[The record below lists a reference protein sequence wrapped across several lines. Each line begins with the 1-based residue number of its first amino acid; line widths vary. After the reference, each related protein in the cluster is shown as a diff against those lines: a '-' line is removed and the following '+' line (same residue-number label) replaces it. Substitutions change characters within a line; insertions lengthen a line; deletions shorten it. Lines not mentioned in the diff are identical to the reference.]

1 MSWALVTV
9 NGYLGAK
16 PTIKHFDSGAM
27 VCTFTIYVNRQKGD
41 DEAPLKFR
49 TEVWSKQAETCM
61 NLLDKGSK
69 VTVTGTLDEE
79 TYENKEGKLVS
90 INLIRFAQVLDY
102 GTKTRD
108 GDKDTNDLPF

>member
-27 VCTFTIYVNRQKGD
+27 VCTFTVYVNRQKGEE
-41 DEAPLKFR
+41 EAPLKFR
-49 TEVWSKQAETCM
+49 AEVWSKQAETCM

-79 TYENKEGKLVS
+79 TYENKEGKLVT

-102 GTKTRD
+102 GTKASES
-108 GDKDTNDLPF
+108 P